1 MNMKKRNTTK
11 KESTTTTTQNTNEAV
26 QDAYFN
32 FINEAEQSSHS
43 SKSQFPELI
52 EQQDFMDSTIRVF
65 GTPEEPLFLAR
76 DVAEWIDYSKNK
88 DGWRRTDKMLQS
100 VDDEEKIK
108 LKTPLTMC
116 GVSLQPNTEYW
127 LLTENGL
134 YEVLMLSRKPNAKK
148 FKSKVKEILKT
159 IRKTGGYVAD
169 ENMFINTY
177 LPFADESTQLLF
189 RTTLHTIQEQN
200 TLIRTQQ
207 ETITQ
212 QKADLEYKQEMIQKF
227 ADQIS
232 VADMRQILN
241 RVMRH
246 NGGNFKNR
254 WSLLY
259 REFENKYKMN
269 ISLRLYNYNRNHTK
283 KLKSKLDYIDF
294 ELHMIPELYE
304 LAVKLFESDVK
315 ELIEEMY
322 AARR

>member
-11 KESTTTTTQNTNEAV
+11 KESTQNTITQNNTTNTPPEPPSTPAIFTNPEFGSV
-26 QDAYFN
+26 RVLTID
-32 FINEAEQSSHS
+32 NEPWFVG
-43 SKSQFPELI
+43 K
-52 EQQDFMDSTIRVF
+52 
-65 GTPEEPLFLAR
+65 
-76 DVAEWIDYSKNK
+76 DVAEALEYADTKQAIRTNVSEEDKKHLPKSEFRGCESTTSKINNN
-88 DGWRRTDKMLQS
+88 GAIVINES
-100 VDDEEKIK
+100 
-108 LKTPLTMC
+108 
-116 GVSLQPNTEYW
+116 
-127 LLTENGL
+127 GL
-134 YEVLMLSRKPNAKK
+134 YSLIISSKLPSAKRFKHWVTSEVLP
-148 FKSKVKEILKT
+148 T

-177 LPFADESTQLLF
+177 LPFADEPTQLLF

-207 ETITQ
+207 ETIKQ

>member
-11 KESTTTTTQNTNEAV
+11 KESTNIAQTTNETV
-26 QDAYFN
+26 QDTSLN
-32 FINEAEQSSHS
+32 FINKTEHSSHS
-43 SKSQFPELI
+43 AKPQFPELI
-52 EQQDFMDSTIRVF
+52 EQQDFMESTIRVF

-76 DVAEWIDYSKNK
+76 DVAEWLDYSKRSNGTYK
-88 DGWRRTDKMLQS
+88 VDRMLQS
-100 VDDEEKIK
+100 VDDEEKLI
-108 LKTPLTMC
+108 LTTPAHTMSR
-116 GVSLQPNTEYW
+116 VLQPNTTYSF
-127 LLTENGL
+127 LTESGL
-134 YEVLMLSRKPNAKK
+134 YEVLMLSRKPKAKK

-269 ISLRLYNYNRNHTK
+269 ISLRLDNYNRNHTK

>member
-1 MNMKKRNTTK
+1 
-11 KESTTTTTQNTNEAV
+11 
-26 QDAYFN
+26 
-32 FINEAEQSSHS
+32 
-43 SKSQFPELI
+43 
-52 EQQDFMDSTIRVF
+52 
-65 GTPEEPLFLAR
+65 
-76 DVAEWIDYSKNK
+76 
-88 DGWRRTDKMLQS
+88 
-100 VDDEEKIK
+100 
-108 LKTPLTMC
+108 
-116 GVSLQPNTEYW
+116 
-127 LLTENGL
+127 
-134 YEVLMLSRKPNAKK
+134 
-148 FKSKVKEILKT
+148 
-159 IRKTGGYVAD
+159 
-169 ENMFINTY
+169 MFINTY
-177 LPFADESTQLLF
+177 LPFADEPTQLLF

-269 ISLRLYNYNRNHTK
+269 ISLRLDNYNRNHTK